1 MLQNIKEIGIF
12 MILAQAVV
20 HFAPGRQYE
29 KYIKSISGVIIL
41 LLFLKPFVQMAGGQ
55 WQDPAASLA
64 GVKAAKMPELSAGP
78 VIIPENGVEDAVVKH
93 MEEEIAARLNR
104 ELKGE
109 DCVVK
114 QVRLI
119 YADGT
124 DTFGE
129 EASFSVVIVIGERGA
144 DERRITVEEI
154 RAGEGKEQENEAL
167 EAYRQRFAG
176 FLELDGER
184 VEVRWDG

>member
-78 VIIPENGVEDAVVKH
+78 VNIPENGVEDAVVKH

-176 FLELDGER
+176 FLELDRER